1 MHLKEEIA
9 EAEARNAE
17 LTKDNNQQIHR
28 FYLLLPHPFYHIS
41 LKACVLLHELRH
53 SMGCGWRRRVASDE
67 LRCDH
72 WRRAPGVTWLWMMED
87 AAFGDELRCDVARGH
102 RRTWP
107 PAMSLAWGVRRRNRP
122 PATSLVWGVAVK
134 DEATGDE
141 LRRGAWTTQNAAAGD
156 DLRHEARGVEGV
168 ATNDDASVLSSL
180 YLVGI
185 T

>member
-1 MHLKEEIA
+1 
-9 EAEARNAE
+9 
-17 LTKDNNQQIHR
+17 
-28 FYLLLPHPFYHIS
+28 
-41 LKACVLLHELRH
+41 
-53 SMGCGWRRRVASDE
+53 MGCGWRRRVANDE

-87 AAFGDELRCDVARGH
+87 AAFGDELR
-102 RRTWP
+102 
-107 PAMSLAWGVRRRNRP
+107 L
-122 PATSLVWGVAVK
+122 K

-180 YLVGI
+180 YLDMI
-185 T
+185 P